1 MNSKA
6 IAAMSGG
13 VDSSVAAAL
22 LCEQGFSVTGI
33 TMHLYSCHREKDRSC
48 CSARDRMDARAV
60 CERLGI
66 GLEVVD
72 LRECFQRSVVEPFVD
87 EYLAG
92 RTPSPCVRCNEYIKF
107 PALMAEAVRNGA
119 DAFATGH
126 YARVVRDGDIVRLL
140 KARDDEKDQSY
151 FLFCLTQ
158 DILARLR
165 LPLGEMTKEEVR
177 SSARAKGLPVHEK
190 AESQEICF
198 VTDDDY
204 ASFVDCRASDRL
216 GGPGDFVDREG
227 MRLGRHRGIHAYT
240 VGQRRGLGMGGGPRR
255 YVVGIDRGAN
265 TVTLGADEDLM
276 RDRMSVESASWIHP
290 SFARS
295 RDVTVKIRAVHAGK
309 YARIR
314 PLDGGRVD
322 VEFTRPVRAIAPGQ
336 AAVFY
341 DGDEV
346 IGGGWIE

>member
-1 MNSKA
+1 
-6 IAAMSGG
+6 MSGG
-13 VDSSVAAAL
+13 VDSSVAAAIL
-22 LCEQGFSVTGI
+22 SEEGFAVTGI
-33 TMHLYSCHREKDRSC
+33 TMHLHSCNREKDRSC

-66 GLEVVD
+66 GFKVVD
-72 LRECFQRSVVEPFVD
+72 LRERFRESVVEPFVE

-92 RTPSPCVRCNEYIKF
+92 RTPSPCVRCNELIKF
-107 PALMAEAVRNGA
+107 PVLLAEAMHDDA
-119 DAFATGH
+119 SAFATGH
-126 YARVVRDGDIVRLL
+126 YARVAWDGGIVRLL
-140 KARDDEKDQSY
+140 KGRDGEKDQSY

-158 DILARLR
+158 DILERLR
-165 LPLGEMTKEEVR
+165 LPLGEMTKDEVR
-177 SSARAKGLPVHEK
+177 SFARERALPVHEK

-204 ASFVDCRASDRL
+204 AGFVECRASERL
-216 GGPGDFVDREG
+216 GGPGDFVDGEG
-227 MRLGRHRGIHAYT
+227 VPLGRHRGVHAYT
-240 VGQRRGLGMGGGPRR
+240 IGQRRGLGIGGGPRR

-265 TVTLGADEDLM
+265 TVTLGADEELM
-276 RDRMSVESASWIHP
+276 RERMSVDSVSWIHP

-295 RDVTVKIRAVHAGK
+295 RDVTVKIRSTHSGED
-309 YARIR
+309 ARIS
-314 PLDGGRVD
+314 PVDGGRVS
-322 VEFTRPVRAIAPGQ
+322 VEFARPVRAIAPGQ